1 MYLFSF
7 IILTRLYEMTRNVAG
22 LFSED
27 YRYNIKKTFLVCNSE
42 MPLLAKFYGRKT
54 KLRALIFIRY
64 KKKYDQIK

>member
-1 MYLFSF
+1 
-7 IILTRLYEMTRNVAG
+7 MTRNVAG

-27 YRYNIKKTFLVCNSE
+27 YRYNIKKTFLVCNSH